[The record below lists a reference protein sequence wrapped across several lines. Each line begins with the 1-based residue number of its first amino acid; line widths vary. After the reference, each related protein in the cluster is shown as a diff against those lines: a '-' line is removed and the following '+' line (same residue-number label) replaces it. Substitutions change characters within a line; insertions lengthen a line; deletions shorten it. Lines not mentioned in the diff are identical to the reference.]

1 MTNRDEVRIERK
13 PEVLARTG
21 LARSTLQHR
30 IKNGLF
36 VPPISLGGDRA
47 VGWPSHEV
55 TAVISAMI
63 AGRSPDDIRTL
74 VSSLIEKRQEAVA

>member
-1 MTNRDEVRIERK
+1 MSTKDPIRIERK
-13 PEVLARTG
+13 PEVTARTG
-21 LARSTLQHR
+21 IARSTLYNR

-63 AGRSPDDIRTL
+63 AGRSPDEIRTL
-74 VSSLIEKRQEAVA
+74 VSSLIEKRQEVAA